1 MESLKKDV
9 GFSQLSEILS
19 LYMFVVWFLCVLFG
33 WLENFIEKNSVD
45 LFVFFGIQDLTELVL
60 IQLFYYNFIFWFL
73 I

>member
-1 MESLKKDV
+1 M
-9 GFSQLSEILS
+9 
-19 LYMFVVWFLCVLFG
+19 YVVWFLCVLFG